1 MYVFFADFEQIFLK
15 NLIVMISKSFM
26 LLTSKYVF
34 LLGCRTR
41 VQTQELRRIKP
52 DMPKNR
58 LHDANS
64 GLLQKA
70 QLLKL
75 KLKAMRS
82 GVWFRALP
90 RIDRVL
96 FDLTLKVAGTVRSFI
111 LAKSILAVVRKLESV
126 MESRFLR
133 AVREIGFSIACRLG
147 LIAQRW
153 GNVAAK
159 DWGSDVGFAKYLAAM
174 SINEP
179 KLFNG

>member
-1 MYVFFADFEQIFLK
+1 MPKSVLHDVDSGFLK
-15 NLIVMISKSFM
+15 
-26 LLTSKYVF
+26 
-34 LLGCRTR
+34 
-41 VQTQELRRIKP
+41 
-52 DMPKNR
+52 
-58 LHDANS
+58 
-64 GLLQKA
+64 KA

-90 RIDRVL
+90 RIDRALV
-96 FDLTLKVAGTVRSFI
+96 DLTLKVAGTVRSFI
-111 LAKSILAVVRKLESV
+111 LAKSILAVVTKLESV

-133 AVREIGFSIACRLG
+133 AVKEIGFSIARRLG

-159 DWGSDVGFAKYLAAM
+159 DWDSDVGFAKYLAAM

-179 KLFNG
+179 KLFSG

>member
-1 MYVFFADFEQIFLK
+1 MEF
-15 NLIVMISKSFM
+15 SKSFM
-26 LLTSKYVF
+26 LPASKYMF
-34 LLGCRTR
+34 LLGCRIRNPIQEFKRIRLDMSKR
-41 VQTQELRRIKP
+41 V
-52 DMPKNR
+52 
-58 LHDANS
+58 LHDVDS
-64 GLLQKA
+64 GFLTKA

-133 AVREIGFSIACRLG
+133 AVREVGFSIARRLG
-147 LIAQRW
+147 LIAQGW
-153 GNVAAK
+153 GNAAAK
-159 DWGSDVGFAKYLAAM
+159 DWGSDRGFAKYLAAM
-174 SINEP
+174 SLNEP
-179 KLFNG
+179 KLFSG